1 MSEIDAQPLTAMER
15 TLLNAARIVDAY
27 GDKPVPWVQ
36 RATLHM
42 AAHHLAV
49 ERGNELQRVFGTT
62 NKEEQ

>member
-1 MSEIDAQPLTAMER
+1 MSDLDAQPLTQYER

-27 GDKPVPWVQ
+27 GDKPVPWIQ

-49 ERGNELQRVFGTT
+49 ERGRELQHVIATVRGDG
-62 NKEEQ
+62 